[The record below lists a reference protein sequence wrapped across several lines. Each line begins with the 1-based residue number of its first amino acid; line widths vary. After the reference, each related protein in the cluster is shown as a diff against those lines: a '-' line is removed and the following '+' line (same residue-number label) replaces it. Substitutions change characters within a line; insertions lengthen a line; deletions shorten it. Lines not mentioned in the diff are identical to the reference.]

1 MKKNE
6 NLKKEKYCFFCP
18 RLEFKHFLFL
28 FFFLVSLIKKTVQ
41 TFFEKNQKLAV
52 DFLKLYLYD
61 IGDFL
66 SIIPYIIMKYR
77 TKSKKTKLHINN
89 NKMNINSVSIV
100 NDNIGNDS
108 TGNDGIGNNINNNIE
123 LIYNEQ
129 DNNKNICG
137 KIVKIF
143 IFTIVDFIAQISEN
157 IYYVIKEDE
166 NLDVKLVNLN
176 SSLIVSIIAIIIFSK
191 IMLHDSFYRHHCFS
205 FSIIILCFLALSAV
219 DIIQICND
227 DSKNKLF
234 AFIYLVIKIVKVL
247 LYSLEHVLA
256 KVIFL
261 YYFISPYTLLLFKS
275 IIHFF
280 YLVIFS
286 IPFIFIKIKE
296 KGGEGKTIFSKM
308 EILFDDKKFIFI
320 VVGYTIN
327 SFFYNILDLQIIN
340 VFSPNHFVI
349 AKVFENFGI
358 FIINL
363 LINGESENYSFIIKS
378 VMYAL
383 LIFASLIFNEY
394 LVINICGLAKNTK
407 IFLAYEAEKEKNDK
421 LSDENSVS
429 SNSNNVSLIAESEIY

>member
-1 MKKNE
+1 
-6 NLKKEKYCFFCP
+6 
-18 RLEFKHFLFL
+18 
-28 FFFLVSLIKKTVQ
+28 
-41 TFFEKNQKLAV
+41 
-52 DFLKLYLYD
+52 
-61 IGDFL
+61 
-66 SIIPYIIMKYR
+66 
-77 TKSKKTKLHINN
+77 
-89 NKMNINSVSIV
+89 MNINSVSIV

-191 IMLHDSFYRHHCFS
+191 IMLHDSFYRHYCFS
-205 FSIIILCFLALSAV
+205 FSIIILCFIALSAV
-219 DIIQICND
+219 DIIQISYD
-227 DSKNKLF
+227 DSKNKLL

-261 YYFISPYTLLLFKS
+261 YYFISPYTLLLVKS
-275 IIHFF
+275 IIHLF

-327 SFFYNILDLQIIN
+327 SFFYNILDL
-340 VFSPNHFVI
+340 
-349 AKVFENFGI
+349 
-358 FIINL
+358 
-363 LINGESENYSFIIKS
+363 
-378 VMYAL
+378 
-383 LIFASLIFNEY
+383 
-394 LVINICGLAKNTK
+394 
-407 IFLAYEAEKEKNDK
+407 
-421 LSDENSVS
+421 
-429 SNSNNVSLIAESEIY
+429 

>member
-66 SIIPYIIMKYR
+66 SIIPYIIVKYR

-157 IYYVIKEDE
+157 IY
-166 NLDVKLVNLN
+166 
-176 SSLIVSIIAIIIFSK
+176 
-191 IMLHDSFYRHHCFS
+191 
-205 FSIIILCFLALSAV
+205 
-219 DIIQICND
+219 
-227 DSKNKLF
+227 
-234 AFIYLVIKIVKVL
+234 
-247 LYSLEHVLA
+247 
-256 KVIFL
+256 
-261 YYFISPYTLLLFKS
+261 
-275 IIHFF
+275 
-280 YLVIFS
+280 
-286 IPFIFIKIKE
+286 
-296 KGGEGKTIFSKM
+296 
-308 EILFDDKKFIFI
+308 
-320 VVGYTIN
+320 
-327 SFFYNILDLQIIN
+327 
-340 VFSPNHFVI
+340 
-349 AKVFENFGI
+349 
-358 FIINL
+358 
-363 LINGESENYSFIIKS
+363 
-378 VMYAL
+378 
-383 LIFASLIFNEY
+383 
-394 LVINICGLAKNTK
+394 
-407 IFLAYEAEKEKNDK
+407 
-421 LSDENSVS
+421 
-429 SNSNNVSLIAESEIY
+429 